1 MTEQKI
7 TPCLWFDFNAEQAV
21 SHYLAIFKTSRVVSK
36 THYGEAGPGPAGA
49 VMTILFEIDGQQF
62 LALNGGPQ
70 FKFTPALSLIVSCD
84 DQAEIDAMWDKLA
97 EGGEHS
103 QCGWLTDKFGVSWQ
117 IVPRGLPELLTGGD
131 AQRTDR
137 LMRAVLAMKKLDI
150 ALTSAYVRRELME
163 KTMAD
168 QRLAS
173 EPLVLPP
180 VVSDAEWRQAHD
192 ALMAKE
198 KAATRARDALA
209 AERRRQPMVRIE
221 KSYVFDS
228 ANGNVS
234 LVDLFA
240 GRRQLIV
247 YHFMFGPG
255 AHGWPDAGCPG
266 CSMFVDQIGH
276 LAHLNARDV
285 SFALVSIAPLAKIEA
300 YRKRMGWNIPWVSSA
315 LNDFN
320 RDFGM
325 TTDQGEKHGLSV
337 FLRDGDRVYRTYFTT
352 ERGVEALGSAWS
364 FLDLTPFGR
373 QETWEDSPEGRPQ
386 TKPYGWWR
394 RHDDYAPN

>member
-1 MTEQKI
+1 
-7 TPCLWFDFNAEQAV
+7 
-21 SHYLAIFKTSRVVSK
+21 
-36 THYGEAGPGPAGA
+36 
-49 VMTILFEIDGQQF
+49 
-62 LALNGGPQ
+62 
-70 FKFTPALSLIVSCD
+70 
-84 DQAEIDAMWDKLA
+84 
-97 EGGEHS
+97 
-103 QCGWLTDKFGVSWQ
+103 
-117 IVPRGLPELLTGGD
+117 
-131 AQRTDR
+131 
-137 LMRAVLAMKKLDI
+137 
-150 ALTSAYVRRELME
+150 ME

-168 QRLAS
+168 QLLAS
-173 EPLVLPP
+173 EPPVLPA

-352 ERGVEALGSAWS
+352 ERGLEALGSAWS